1 MKFKAERPFGK
12 FLFVS
17 CLMFVVVHLTAEKD
31 TGNQDEESV
40 ICVNGVCRQGKETDV
55 MGAKC
60 G

>member
-17 CLMFVVVHLTAEKD
+17 CLMFVVVQLTAEKD
-31 TGNQDEESV
+31 TGKQDEESV

>member
-1 MKFKAERPFGK
+1 
-12 FLFVS
+12 
-17 CLMFVVVHLTAEKD
+17 MFVVVRLTAEKV

-40 ICVNGVCRQGKETDV
+40 ICVNGVRQQGKETDF